1 MSSAPVPLL
10 PAPDRPVFVL
20 GERPAAM
27 ELVRALG
34 ETPALCAL
42 PGNRV
47 LRDLLSAVERARADL
62 EPLAGSTP
70 GGSALAARWY
80 RDVQAA
86 WLRTSGK
93 DRTVE
98 FSGLS
103 VLRLC
108 ELFPSAQFVVVHQL
122 KRAIPR
128 SRRLPPSGRE
138 RILEVDSARATDP
151 DTIEDVLDFL
161 GEPEQVVLDLS
172 DDRVVTTG

>member
-1 MSSAPVPLL
+1 MSSPPVLPL

-20 GERPAAM
+20 GERQAAM
-27 ELVRALG
+27 QLVRALG
-34 ETPALCAL
+34 DTPTLCAL

-47 LRDLLSAVERARADL
+47 LHDLLSAVERAGAEL
-62 EPLAGSTP
+62 APLAGSTP

-86 WLRTSGK
+86 WLRPSGK
-93 DRTVE
+93 ERTVE

-138 RILEVDSARATDP
+138 RILEVDSARAAEP
-151 DTIEDVLDFL
+151 DTIDDVLAFL

-172 DDRVVTTG
+172 DDRVVSTA